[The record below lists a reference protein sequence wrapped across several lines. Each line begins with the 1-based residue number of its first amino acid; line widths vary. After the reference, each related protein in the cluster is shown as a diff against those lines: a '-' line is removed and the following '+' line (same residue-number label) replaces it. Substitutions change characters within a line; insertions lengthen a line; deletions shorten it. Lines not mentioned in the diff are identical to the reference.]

1 MRARRPKP
9 AKLAVNPELR
19 RYVQDRLSGAVKRPD
34 GITVDGPQAKWI
46 ARRHGRRKD
55 RR

>member
-19 RYVQDRLSGAVKRPD
+19 GYVQDRLSGAVKRPD
-34 GITVDGPQAKWI
+34 
-46 ARRHGRRKD
+46 HG
-55 RR
+55 